1 MTADLLQ
8 KIPRDQRYLYVRVDA
23 EVGGDMTAAQ
33 VAETIEAL
41 HFGRDPEQLKY
52 VGIDRH
58 VARFLVRAL
67 RP

>member
-1 MTADLLQ
+1 MTAEVLQ